1 MKTQAFVDLLNTNGN
16 VYAMDDMNVNDG
28 YPIFAQYYAVG
39 ENLLGEMFSLYPN
52 PAKDIVNIEFSPD
65 VNPQLVEIYS
75 LDGKMAASQNFNLN
89 TINVAG
95 LNAGVYLM
103 KITMDNG
110 NVFTE
115 RIVKE

>member
-1 MKTQAFVDLLNTNGN
+1 MSTDELSFSGK
-16 VYAMDDMNVNDG
+16 
-28 YPIFAQYYAVG
+28 PFAC
-39 ENLLGEMFSLYPN
+39 YPN
-52 PAKDIVNIEFSPD
+52 PANDFIHIEFSPD

-75 LDGKMAASQNFNLN
+75 LDGKMAASQNFNLS
-89 TINVAG
+89 TINVASIP
-95 LNAGVYLM
+95 AGIYLM